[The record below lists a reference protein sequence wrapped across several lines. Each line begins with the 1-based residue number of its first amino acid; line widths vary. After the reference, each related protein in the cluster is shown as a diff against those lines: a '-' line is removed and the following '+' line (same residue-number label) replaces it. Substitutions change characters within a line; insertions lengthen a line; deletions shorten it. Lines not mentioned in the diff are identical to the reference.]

1 MMKSRW
7 AVAALAA
14 LAALAAP
21 VSGASA
27 RDTGFKAETFKLE
40 NGMTVVV
47 LPDHRVPVVTQMVW
61 YRVGSADETKGK
73 SGIAHF
79 LEHLMFKGTDD
90 IPPGEFSKR
99 VARLGGQDNAFTSN
113 DYTAYFE
120 RIAKDRLDEVMGME
134 ADRMRDL
141 RLTDEIVLPERDVI
155 LEERNQSIDNDPQRQ
170 MTEQLLASLYLA
182 HPYGIPIIGWRHEM
196 EGLTREDAIAF
207 YGVHYAPDNA
217 ILVLAGDVTAQE
229 IRPMVEKHFADL
241 KPSGVPSRVRPKEP
255 PQLAARRLAM
265 SDARVQQAQMT
276 RLYLVPS
283 YATATG
289 GEAYALEVACDILG
303 GGETSRLYEALV
315 EKQKLATSVSIYY
328 DGDAYD
334 DAAIWLSATPRD
346 GVKLEALEAAMDK
359 VIAEFIAKGPAN
371 EELERSKTVLRAGA
385 IFGRDSQF
393 NMARI
398 YGTALTTGQAI
409 EDVEAWPERI
419 TVVSADEVKAALAA
433 YMKAERSVTGYLTP
447 AAQ

>member
-1 MMKSRW
+1 MLKMGW
-7 AVAALAA
+7 AIAALAA
-14 LAALAAP
+14 LVALVGVVPVAAVAEK
-21 VSGASA
+21 
-27 RDTGFKAETFKLE
+27 GFKAETFKLE
-40 NGMTVVV
+40 NGMTVIV

-113 DYTAYFE
+113 DYTAYYE

-170 MTEQLLASLYLA
+170 MTEQLLAALYLA

-217 ILVLAGDVTAQE
+217 ILVLAGDVTADE

-241 KPSGVPSRVRPKEP
+241 KPSGVSLRVRPKEP

-265 SDARVQQAQMT
+265 SDARVQQPQMT

-283 YATATG
+283 YATAKG
-289 GEAYALEVACDILG
+289 SEAHALELACDILG

-315 EKQKLATSVSIYY
+315 ERQKLATAVSIYY

-334 DAAIWLSATPRD
+334 ETAIWLSATPRE
-346 GVKLEALEAAMDK
+346 GVPLEKLEAAMDK
-359 VIAEFIAKGPAN
+359 VIADFIAKGPTA
-371 EELERSKTVLRAGA
+371 EEMARSKTVLRAAA

-398 YGTALTTGQAI
+398 YGTALTTGQSI
-409 EDVEAWPERI
+409 EDVEAWPDRI
-419 TVVSADEVKAALAA
+419 EGATVEEVKAALAA
-433 YMKAERSVTGYLTP
+433 YVKAERSVTGYLTP